1 MVTTQ
6 VLVWE
11 FYFKNDK
18 LRAKLFKSYCQEQLL
33 HLPVQISSLIPENH
47 LVRIVD
53 RVVEGIDMSVLEA
66 FYVGGGCSPYHP
78 KMMIKLWIYG
88 YCERY
93 YTSRRL
99 AKAIRENIHYMWL
112 SGHHQPCFKTLNN
125 FRSGKLSEM
134 IDIVFK
140 EVLEM
145 LVELGYIDLDD
156 LYVDG
161 SKWEANGNRHKV
173 VWRKNTER
181 YKGIVI
187 KLSKYEAQ
195 ELILGT
201 RNSYNRTDEDATM
214 LRMKDEQL
222 LAAYNVQ
229 PVISILSTIP

>member
-1 MVTTQ
+1 M
-6 VLVWE
+6 
-11 FYFKNDK
+11 
-18 LRAKLFKSYCQEQLL
+18 
-33 HLPVQISSLIPENH
+33 
-47 LVRIVD
+47 
-53 RVVEGIDMSVLEA
+53 GILEA
-66 FYVGGGCSPYHP
+66 FYVGCGCSPYHP

-125 FRSGKLSEM
+125 FRSEKLSEM

-145 LVELGYIDLDD
+145 LVELGYINLDD

-187 KLSKYEAQ
+187 KRIEELLQ
-195 ELILGT
+195 EIKALQDQEESQYGASDLAEMGT
-201 RNSYNRTDEDATM
+201 GKELTVVINSEFVKTH
-214 LRMKDEQL
+214 
-222 LAAYNVQ
+222 LAAIDKKVLEQ
-229 PVISILSTIP
+229 FPDAHVIKAIEAKQS